1 MGDRIV
7 NGNYLTRGFLL
18 TLIASFTF
26 LVVLLAFTANS
37 AYQTAT
43 MEEANQNM
51 QQIQTERQT
60 ITAEKIFLNNLLISL
75 PLIIPAVGLVPFL
88 MVWANTGT
96 VIGLL
101 AKAIGITPT
110 TYISN
115 LIILAFPE
123 ILAYAILMAEN
134 IYLTL
139 LVITRTGAKARL
151 TAQSWKTFIA
161 YTALLLLGAVT
172 EAIMITGGA

>member
-1 MGDRIV
+1 MT
-7 NGNYLTRGFLL
+7 GNYLTRGFLL

-26 LVVLLAFTANS
+26 LVASLTYTANN

-43 MEEANQNM
+43 MEEANQTLR
-51 QQIQTERQT
+51 QVQTERQT
-60 ITAEKIFLNNLLISL
+60 ITAEKIFINNLLISL
-75 PLIIPAVGLVPFL
+75 PLVIPAVGLVPFL
-88 MVWANTGT
+88 IAWMNTGT

-101 AKAIGITPT
+101 AKATGITPT

-123 ILAYAILMAEN
+123 TLAYTILMSEN

-139 LVITRTGAKARL
+139 LIITRTGAKPRL
-151 TAQSWKTFIA
+151 TTQSWKTLIA

-172 EAIMITGGA
+172 EAMMITGGA